1 MFAATFYYLF
11 AQNQFVNSV
20 DERLDFGAGVT
31 DELKTKNISNF
42 IKRFKFYSMLYLKLL
57 Y

>member
-20 DERLDFGAGVT
+20 DERLEFGAGVT
-31 DELKTKNISNF
+31 DELKTKNISNL
-42 IKRFKFYSMLYLKLL
+42 IQRFKFYSMLCLKLL